1 MVFFNY
7 ATMQMA
13 AKIVYY
19 GPGLCGKTTNLHVI
33 YGRTAPTARGEM
45 VSLETE
51 TDRTLFFDLLPI
63 DVGVI
68 GGFKTRLQLYTVPGQ
83 VFYNTT
89 RKLVLKGVDGIVFVA
104 DSQRPML
111 EPNKESFR
119 NLRENLAEIGVRVE
133 EVPLVLQYNKR
144 DLANILTVEE
154 LGAALN
160 PDGVFESF
168 EASAANGTGV
178 FETLKGIS
186 KLTLRALRS
195 RMSGD
200 VRRPAV
206 FAAPATPAPSL
217 PAPSGEAARPASGDD
232 AAHGTSEVR
241 SAPPLRRPSIAFRDS
256 PSWRAN
262 RRPRRPRRQPSPRA
276 SRPSRGPTPNRRP
289 TQRPRSRRRPKWR
302 PGPNPRRRRAPLRT
316 KRGPRSASANRPL
329 HLPRRLPS
337 RPSSTSRSVRA
348 STSSRSSTSSERSRP
363 RGLPPDRDPP
373 LAPNRGRPR
382 ASGASIDDLLASNL
396 NHKKDVTRSFDLT
409 IPRQVLGRSRQ
420 VTIELK
426 FSDGSGSPL
435 LTDSRFSIDL
445 SSSVDLQK
453 LLLSLR
459 FNVQAE

>member
-119 NLRENLAEIGVRVE
+119 NLRENLAEIGQDVGE
-133 EVPLVLQYNKR
+133 LPLVLQYNKR
-144 DLANILTVEE
+144 DLSNILTVDE
-154 LGAALN
+154 LNAALN
-160 PDGVFESF
+160 PEGKLDFF

-195 RMSGD
+195 RMTGEA
-200 VRRPAV
+200 RRPTV
-206 FAAPATPAPSL
+206 FASPATPA
-217 PAPSGEAARPASGDD
+217 ATAA
-232 AAHGTSEVR
+232 AAE
-241 SAPPLRRPSIAFRDS
+241 
-256 PSWRAN
+256 
-262 RRPRRPRRQPSPRA
+262 A
-276 SRPSRGPTPNRRP
+276 SRPSPPSGATVRTAPSSSATLDRLAKFSELARGGAATPVPLEDRSPAGNAEPGASSPEPPAARP
-289 TQRPRSRRRPKWR
+289 SEEPAAEISFGESSGPAPASDEPAVKHVKVRSSVDILSELDKLRKLSTQKAAAGS
-302 PGPNPRRRRAPLRT
+302 
-316 KRGPRSASANRPL
+316 
-329 HLPRRLPS
+329 PS
-337 RPSSTSRSVRA
+337 RPDA
-348 STSSRSSTSSERSRP
+348 
-363 RGLPPDRDPP
+363 
-373 LAPNRGRPR
+373 GRKG
-382 ASGASIDDLLASNL
+382 SGPSIDDLLASNL

-409 IPRQVLGRSRQ
+409 VPRQVLGRSRQ

-426 FSDGSGSPL
+426 FSDGAGSPL
-435 LTDSRFSIDL
+435 PTDSSFSIDL
-445 SSSVDLQK
+445 SSSADLRK